1 MEASSSGG
9 LFQAASVH
17 IHVCKHL
24 GDLSMLAGAAEI
36 LKVGLSES
44 SADAV
49 HIFTPPINFMR
60 KRGE

>member
-1 MEASSSGG
+1 
-9 LFQAASVH
+9 
-17 IHVCKHL
+17 
-24 GDLSMLAGAAEI
+24 MLAGAAEI